1 MDELLRD
8 ILSHL
13 RAVQT
18 SYKGSMGGIG
28 DYYLPQL
35 DVKRVDELVARVRE
49 EIDGDPS
56 DLP

>member
-1 MDELLRD
+1 MGKLLRD
-8 ILSHL
+8 VLLHL
-13 RAVQT
+13 RAVQS

-35 DVKRVDELVARVRE
+35 DVKRVDKLAARVRE
-49 EIDGDPS
+49 VIDGAPP